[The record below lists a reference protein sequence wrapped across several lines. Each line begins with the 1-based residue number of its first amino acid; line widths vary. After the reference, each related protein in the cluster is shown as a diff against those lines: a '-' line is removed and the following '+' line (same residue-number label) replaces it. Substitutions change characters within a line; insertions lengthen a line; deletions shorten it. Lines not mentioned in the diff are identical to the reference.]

1 MPPDHELISFVVTLP
16 DTASEELDRLK
27 AYIRQHGSVRRA
39 FKLTNTLSAQLPN
52 SLFDDLKVNF
62 PSARI
67 DMDDPGELEQ
77 FGR

>member
-1 MPPDHELISFVVTLP
+1 MPADHELISFVVTLP
-16 DTASEELDRLK
+16 DSDSEELDRLK
-27 AYIRQHGSVRRA
+27 GYIGQHGSVRRV
-39 FKLTNTLSAQLPN
+39 FKLTNSLSAQLPN

-67 DMDDPGELEQ
+67 DLDDPGELEQ